1 MRSLSQPENDGLIT
15 PVVGHQSTDKHY
27 FLERY
32 IDIFTTSMKGKWS
45 LHFIDLFAGAGIE
58 RVKDSGT
65 LRWGSPML
73 AAHATK
79 PFDKL
84 HLCELDTEK
93 YEALKSRIGRY
104 RPDSQILNGD
114 ANQLAKQI
122 AAEIPPR
129 SLSLAFLDPY
139 GLQLDFSTIELLA
152 GLRADLIIFFPD
164 RLDILRNW
172 KQYYYDNPS
181 SNLDRYLG
189 LGSNWRAILDGTP
202 PREEQCQTY
211 TFHKRIGE
219 GRTSQ
224 GRLGGVRRFLL
235 ACDNPSL
242 QGTTIAVALLCGLG
256 CSRHLGERDG
266 VRGTTDRGINTIKS
280 FQG

>member
-15 PVVGHQSTDKHY
+15 PVVGHQSADKHY

-58 RVKDSGT
+58 RVEDSGQ
-65 LRWGSPML
+65 LQWGSPML

-79 PFDKL
+79 PFERL

-114 ANQLAKQI
+114 ANQLAKRI
-122 AAEIPPR
+122 AAEIPSG

-189 LGSNWRAILDGTP
+189 LGSNWRAILDATP
-202 PREEQCQTY
+202 PGQCAEALKTLY
-211 TFHKRIGE
+211 RTRLKEKLGYSVVEHERIPTT
-219 GRTSQ
+219 GRP
-224 GRLGGVRRFLL
+224 LYYLIF
-235 ACDNPSL
+235 
-242 QGTTIAVALLCGLG
+242 
-256 CSRHLGERDG
+256 CSRCNLGAKFWMEIARKKPDG
-266 VRGTTDRGINTIKS
+266 QRTWD
-280 FQG
+280 F